1 MKKIVSWLIRYVP
14 RKYLQQVSGT
24 GLKIMGFFY
33 RGHGVTC
40 PVCIKSFRRFLP
52 YGRISTR
59 ENALC
64 PNCLSLERHR
74 LMWLYLR
81 ERTTF
86 FTNNL
91 RVLHIAPEA
100 CFIKRF
106 EKIHGD
112 RYITADIESPLAK
125 VKMDIHQIPF
135 NEDTFDVVLCNHVLE
150 HVTDDIKAM
159 NEIFRVLKP
168 GGFSILQVP
177 FFNPVPKVTFEDA
190 TITDKRQREKIFG
203 QDDHVRKYGNDY
215 PQRIRQS
222 GLTPIADLYVN
233 ELEDGAR
240 KRYGLVKGEVIY
252 RGEKIL

>member
-1 MKKIVSWLIRYVP
+1 
-14 RKYLQQVSGT
+14 
-24 GLKIMGFFY
+24 
-33 RGHGVTC
+33 
-40 PVCIKSFRRFLP
+40 
-52 YGRISTR
+52 
-59 ENALC
+59 
-64 PNCLSLERHR
+64 
-74 LMWLYLR
+74 
-81 ERTTF
+81 
-86 FTNNL
+86 
-91 RVLHIAPEA
+91 
-100 CFIKRF
+100 
-106 EKIHGD
+106 
-112 RYITADIESPLAK
+112 
-125 VKMDIHQIPF
+125 MDIHQIPF

-177 FFNPVPKVTFEDA
+177 FFNPVPNVTFEDA

-215 PQRIRQS
+215 QQRIRQS

-233 ELEDGAR
+233 ELEDGVR